1 MHCVEC
7 GQHVGRELHV
17 DRADIDGE
25 LVEARRTDD
34 RRRHVGPR
42 QDEGD
47 RHLRGIEPGF
57 ARDAHVFAGRRL
69 GMSYKRAWTLVET
82 LNGYFAEPLVIKAP
96 GGKTGGGA
104 LLTPLGQDVLKRYR
118 RMVAAC
124 DKAIAADV
132 AALRKRSAS

>member
-1 MHCVEC
+1 MPKAPKKPSPAVPRRPKPQTPVRLRVVL
-7 GQHVGRELHV
+7 GNDLFLGPGK
-17 DRADIDGE
+17 ADLMEEIMNTGSIS
-25 LVEARRTDD
+25 A
-34 RRRHVGPR
+34 
-42 QDEGD
+42 
-47 RHLRGIEPGF
+47 
-57 ARDAHVFAGRRL
+57 AGRRL